1 MSFSETF
8 KLAGEFRDKLEK
20 YSTVRLDSSFYG
32 AMNVL
37 SDLLN
42 KSESDAVLKSKLN
55 KWLKSGSTLDLK
67 EIVKSDNLN
76 DFNVM
81 CYLDTVATINK

>member
-1 MSFSETF
+1 MAFSETF
-8 KLAGEFRDKLEK
+8 KLAGKFRDKLEN
-20 YSTVRLDSSFYG
+20 YSMTRLDSCFY
-32 AMNVL
+32 AAINIL
-37 SDLLN
+37 SDLLT
-42 KSESDAVLKSKLN
+42 KSESDAVLESKLN

-81 CYLDTVATINK
+81 CYLDTVAAKK